1 MQGILISESL
11 NILFSIFIQF
21 LTMLYLERDL
31 VKLMPRFKH
40 CLDLDAIVREFEGD
54 VPGGRNKS

>member
-1 MQGILISESL
+1 MLSSESL

-21 LTMLYLERDL
+21 LTMLDFEREL
-31 VKLMPRFKH
+31 VILMPRFKH
-40 CLDLDAIVREFEGD
+40 CLDLDAIVREFEGN

>member
-1 MQGILISESL
+1 
-11 NILFSIFIQF
+11 
-21 LTMLYLERDL
+21 MLYLERDL

>member
-1 MQGILISESL
+1 MLSSESL

-21 LTMLYLERDL
+21 LTMLDL
-31 VKLMPRFKH
+31 VRELVILMPRFKH

>member
-21 LTMLYLERDL
+21 LTMLDL
-31 VKLMPRFKH
+31 VRELVILMPRFKH